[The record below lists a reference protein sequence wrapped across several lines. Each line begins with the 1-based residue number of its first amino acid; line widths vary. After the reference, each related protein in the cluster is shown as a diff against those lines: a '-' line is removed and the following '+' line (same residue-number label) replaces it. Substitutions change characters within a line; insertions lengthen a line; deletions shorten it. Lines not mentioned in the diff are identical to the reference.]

1 MTKSGKVLTGVA
13 LILLFAGVGVASFVF
28 RSALPAITRPL
39 PESFDRALVK
49 QGEGL
54 AHLGNCIGCHTAP
67 GGKAF
72 AGSLPL
78 RTPFGT
84 IYSTNIT
91 PARDTGIGTWSREA
105 FARAMREG
113 VARDGTH
120 LYPAFPYD
128 HFTKAS
134 DGDIDAL
141 YAYLMTRPAVE
152 ARTPDNSLD
161 WPLNHRFLVA
171 GWNLLFLRQGPSEDR
186 DRGRLL
192 AEGLAHCGGCHTPR
206 NRLGAEDD
214 SRAYDGAWTDGWYA
228 PPLNA
233 KSPAAQPWTEDE
245 LFAYLRTGL
254 SKTHAAAAGPMGGV
268 TRELAQAPES
278 DVRAIAAYFAGL
290 MKEAPGAQTPLAAVD
305 RRDDADK
312 AHADGAALFA
322 GACATCHEA
331 GAPMMQQGR
340 PPLAWGTPLR
350 LDTPHNTLR
359 LLVEGLAS
367 PAGLAGPAM
376 PAYGNDFSDRQIAA
390 IAAYLRARFTNL
402 PPWQNLEQA
411 VSDVRKGVGP

>member
-1 MTKSGKVLTGVA
+1 VTKSGKVLTGVA
-13 LILLFAGVGVASFVF
+13 LILLFAGIGVASFVF
-28 RSALPAITRPL
+28 RSALPAISP
-39 PESFDRALVK
+39 PAPDSFDRALVK
-49 QGEGL
+49 QGQGL
-54 AHLGNCIGCHTAP
+54 AHLGNCIGCHTVN
-67 GGKAF
+67 GGKSF
-72 AGSLPL
+72 AGGLPL

-91 PARDTGIGTWSREA
+91 PARESGIGTWSRDA

-134 DGDIDAL
+134 DGEIDAL

-152 ARTPDNSLD
+152 ARASDNRLD
-161 WPLNHRFLVA
+161 WPLNYRFLVA
-171 GWNLLFLRQGPSEDR
+171 GWNWLFLQEGPSEER
-186 DRGRLL
+186 NRGRLL

-206 NRLGAEDD
+206 NKLGAEDN
-214 SRAYDGAWTDGWYA
+214 SRAYDGAWADGWYA

-268 TRELAQAPES
+268 TRALAQAPES
-278 DVRAIAAYFAGL
+278 DVRAIAAYFAGM
-290 MKEAPGAQTPLAAVD
+290 MKDAPGARSPLAAID
-305 RRDDADK
+305 RRGDADK
-312 AHADGAALFA
+312 AHPDGAALFA

-350 LDTPHNTLR
+350 LDTPHDTLR
-359 LLVEGLAS
+359 LIVEGLAS
-367 PAGLAGPAM
+367 PAGLTGPAM
-376 PAYGNDFSDRQIAA
+376 PGYGNDFTDPQIAA
-390 IAAYLRARFTNL
+390 IAAYLRARFTDL

-411 VSDVRKGVGP
+411 VSAVRKGEGP